1 MEQHSERLRIGPLPG
16 GRRGTPGASA
26 GCYSMRSTGG
36 GGLSRRVP
44 PEQLSTADNSLPVI
58 SASQNSAVSF
68 NRPTED
74 VSQGAASSQ
83 PATTKA
89 GKPRVRMKWD
99 KEVNLFIMRTY
110 LYITKLETDKVMYPK
125 RLFDKFKTQYPD
137 WNVSQQRIADQRR
150 VIIRNKLISENEI
163 AHLKSEIAE
172 QLRREADLN
181 NQTDTSLH
189 SPHLQSQPL
198 IQTHNIVTSPTT
210 YNITQ
215 SDASTQTNLTSLVH
229 DTEVQYTQSTTLE
242 NPQQENIEELKN
254 LLETAL
260 TKFQGTDPKTRPK
273 LPRLKESK
281 LLHDLIYT
289 FNTHILPTFFS
300 LDSDLLHLH
309 TLIYC
314 SALVII
320 TKLGYKIK
328 TGNIEDSSIQ
338 KKKSHK
344 PAWEHRLENDIKKL
358 RADIGRLTQYL
369 KGNRS
374 KKVVKKVEIIFK
386 NTKVHTIHERENK
399 KPEEY
404 IDTLKQKLSLK
415 SHRLARY
422 RKALNRKQ
430 DNKLYSTNEKAFYRS
445 LNSYTSNNTNN
456 EEQIPNK
463 DELKNYWT
471 GIWEKRSDHNLQA
484 KWIEEENQKWGYME
498 QMEFIELKL
507 DDLTE
512 VLKKTKNWKAAG
524 IDQIHN
530 FWYKKFT
537 SLHDILTKIIS
548 DLINCRTPLPN
559 FITTGLTYM
568 LPKNQNTH
576 DPSQYRPITCL
587 PTIYKIITSCITNK
601 IVSHLEAHNVM
612 SEEQKGCR
620 RNHRGCKEQL
630 IIDSTILKHSN
641 KFNRNLYVTYIDF
654 KKAFDSVPHSWLVQ
668 ILQTY
673 KIHPNIIKF
682 LEEAMSN
689 WRTTIT
695 LTTKTS
701 KICCDEIHIRNG
713 IFQGDSLSPLWF
725 CLALNP
731 LSRILSDSKIG
742 YQLTRDIAVSH
753 LMYMDDIKLFSKSVK
768 EMKEMIKITAQF
780 SKDINMNFGLDKC
793 KTLTIKKGKLI
804 EKNYEISE
812 EINISEMLEGDLYK
826 YLGIL
831 QAKDINHSKLKQDLT
846 TEYIK
851 RVNQLCKKHLYSRN
865 LIRAINTFAIPVLT
879 YSFGIIKWSQTDIK
893 KLEIKTRVTLTK
905 HNYHHPKSA
914 IERLTLKRQ
923 LGGRGVVDLK
933 ILWQNQIHNIQNFF
947 YNKANTSKIHAAIV
961 EVDDNFTPLNLKNK
975 NKEFKTIQE
984 QINEKIK
991 DWRRKELHGRH
1002 IHDLEQNFI
1011 DLDASNKWLQKG
1023 YLFPETEGF
1032 LIAIQD
1038 QVINTRNYK
1047 KYILKESIESDLCR
1061 KCHRMPENIQH
1072 ITGACPTLVQTDYT
1086 HRHNQIVHYIHQKLA
1101 HKYNFT
1107 NTPLKP
1113 YYEYQPNPVLENE
1126 EIKIYYDRAI
1136 LTDKT
1141 IHYNRPDIT
1150 LVNKSSKIAY
1160 LIDVSVPNTH
1170 NLLKTI
1176 TEKINK
1182 YTELKEEIIRIWNLN
1197 KVFIVPIVLS
1207 TTGVIPKHLH
1217 QSLKILDLP
1226 PLTYITMQKAAILNT
1241 CRIVRKFLES
1251 NNKLAD

>member
-150 VIIRNKLISENEI
+150 VIIRNKLISEDEI

-198 IQTHNIVTSPTT
+198 IQTHNIVTSPKT

-273 LPRLKESK
+273 LARLKE
-281 LLHDLIYT
+281 I
-289 FNTHILPTFFS
+289 
-300 LDSDLLHLH
+300 
-309 TLIYC
+309 
-314 SALVII
+314 II

-328 TGNIEDSSIQ
+328 SGNIEDSIIQ

-358 RADIGRLTQYL
+358 RADIGRLTQYI

-374 KKVVKKVEIIFK
+374 KKVVEKVEIIFK
-386 NTKVHTIHERENK
+386 NTKLHTIHERENK

-430 DNKLYSTNEKAFYRS
+430 DNKLYCTNEKAFYRS
-445 LNSYTSNNTNN
+445 LNSCTSNYTNK

-463 DELKNYWT
+463 DELKNYWA

-498 QMEFIELKL
+498 NMEFIELKL

-530 FWYKKFT
+530 F
-537 SLHDILTKIIS
+537 
-548 DLINCRTPLPN
+548 C
-559 FITTGLTYM
+559 
-568 LPKNQNTH
+568 
-576 DPSQYRPITCL
+576 
-587 PTIYKIITSCITNK
+587 
-601 IVSHLEAHNVM
+601 
-612 SEEQKGCR
+612 
-620 RNHRGCKEQL
+620 
-630 IIDSTILKHSN
+630 
-641 KFNRNLYVTYIDF
+641 
-654 KKAFDSVPHSWLVQ
+654 
-668 ILQTY
+668 
-673 KIHPNIIKF
+673 
-682 LEEAMSN
+682 
-689 WRTTIT
+689 
-695 LTTKTS
+695 
-701 KICCDEIHIRNG
+701 
-713 IFQGDSLSPLWF
+713 
-725 CLALNP
+725 
-731 LSRILSDSKIG
+731 
-742 YQLTRDIAVSH
+742 
-753 LMYMDDIKLFSKSVK
+753 
-768 EMKEMIKITAQF
+768 
-780 SKDINMNFGLDKC
+780 
-793 KTLTIKKGKLI
+793 
-804 EKNYEISE
+804 
-812 EINISEMLEGDLYK
+812 
-826 YLGIL
+826 
-831 QAKDINHSKLKQDLT
+831 
-846 TEYIK
+846 
-851 RVNQLCKKHLYSRN
+851 
-865 LIRAINTFAIPVLT
+865 
-879 YSFGIIKWSQTDIK
+879 
-893 KLEIKTRVTLTK
+893 
-905 HNYHHPKSA
+905 
-914 IERLTLKRQ
+914 
-923 LGGRGVVDLK
+923 
-933 ILWQNQIHNIQNFF
+933 
-947 YNKANTSKIHAAIV
+947 KIHAAIV
-961 EVDDNFTPLNLKNK
+961 EVDDNFTPLNLKNN

-991 DWRRKELHGRH
+991 DGEEK
-1002 IHDLEQNFI
+1002 
-1011 DLDASNKWLQKG
+1011 
-1023 YLFPETEGF
+1023 
-1032 LIAIQD
+1032 
-1038 QVINTRNYK
+1038 NYMVG
-1047 KYILKESIESDLCR
+1047 IS
-1061 KCHRMPENIQH
+1061 
-1072 ITGACPTLVQTDYT
+1072 
-1086 HRHNQIVHYIHQKLA
+1086 
-1101 HKYNFT
+1101 
-1107 NTPLKP
+1107 
-1113 YYEYQPNPVLENE
+1113 
-1126 EIKIYYDRAI
+1126 
-1136 LTDKT
+1136 T
-1141 IHYNRPDIT
+1141 I
-1150 LVNKSSKIAY
+1150 
-1160 LIDVSVPNTH
+1160 
-1170 NLLKTI
+1170 
-1176 TEKINK
+1176 
-1182 YTELKEEIIRIWNLN
+1182 
-1197 KVFIVPIVLS
+1197 
-1207 TTGVIPKHLH
+1207 
-1217 QSLKILDLP
+1217 
-1226 PLTYITMQKAAILNT
+1226 
-1241 CRIVRKFLES
+1241 
-1251 NNKLAD
+1251 